1 MFVEQQ
7 NKKSLESQLRKLK
20 KEAAKYAEAL
30 KEAQEETAKVQEQ
43 AAQKLA
49 EQADVLYLV
58 FIFFFN
64 LFLAIQKET

>member
-58 FIFFFN
+58 FIFFN